1 MSVHRLDGIYVSVFW
16 YLLVGGA
23 IIYIL
28 TIDMF
33 TAMFALGFT
42 LPASV
47 GNVAAAAAL
56 VGLVGIIRLVGI
68 FLRSIVIDL
77 CNLVPAVKHLD
88 PRLHKHIGV
97 QHDIF
102 LDGLLH
108 SFHILLKSGLLDA
121 AHGGRGSAEPGVS
134 GHRIGVVKLS
144 PAAAFACISLEIDI

>member
-1 MSVHRLDGIYVSVFW
+1 MFRQIPSHR
-16 YLLVGGA
+16 
-23 IIYIL
+23 
-28 TIDMF
+28 
-33 TAMFALGFT
+33 
-42 LPASV
+42 ASV
-47 GNVAAAAAL
+47 DIA
-56 VGLVGIIRLVGI
+56 GIIRFVGI
-68 FLRSIVIDL
+68 FFIRIVIDL
-77 CNLVPAVKHLD
+77 CNLVPAVKHRD

-144 PAAAFACISLEIDI
+144 PAAAFSCISLEIVI